1 MTKNK
6 GSVLIT
12 GASSGIGRTCA
23 LMLDQSGYQVFA
35 GVRTL
40 QALEQLSSLASGHL
54 CPVILDVT
62 DAVQIRCACQA
73 IDLRLEGTG
82 LHALINNAGI
92 TLPGSIEFLS
102 LEGLR
107 RELEV
112 NVIGHLAVT
121 QAFLPWI
128 RKARGR
134 IINVGSALG
143 KFVMPLT
150 GAYAASKFAM
160 EALTDALRRELL
172 PSGIHVSLI
181 APGSVESAIW
191 EKIDSEVALM
201 EADLP
206 KEGIERY
213 GRTGESISNLWAKA
227 HHRAIP
233 PEAVA
238 GIVLKIL
245 ESSRPKPRYPVGSDA
260 HFLSVVGRFVPD
272 SLVDWAV
279 DKLLILSRSQ

>member
-1 MTKNK
+1 MTTYK

-23 LMLDQSGYQVFA
+23 LTLEQAGYQVFA

-40 QALEQLSSLASGHL
+40 LAQQELSILASGRI
-54 CPVILDVT
+54 CPVILDIT
-62 DAVQIRCACQA
+62 DATQIRCACQT
-73 IDLRLEGTG
+73 IDLHLEGKG
-82 LHALINNAGI
+82 LTALINNAGT

-102 LEGLR
+102 LQGFQKA
-107 RELEV
+107 LEV

-128 RKARGR
+128 RKTRGR

-143 KFVMPLT
+143 KFAMPLT
-150 GAYAASKFAM
+150 GAYAASKFAL

-191 EKIDSEVALM
+191 EKIDAEVAQM
-201 EADLP
+201 EAGLP
-206 KEGIERY
+206 EEAKMRY
-213 GRTGESISNLWAKA
+213 GRTGESISNLWKKA
-227 HHRAIP
+227 HHQAIS

-238 GIVLKIL
+238 CVVLKIL
-245 ESSRPKPRYPVGSDA
+245 ESSRPKPRYPVGLDA
-260 HFLSVVGRFVPD
+260 HFLSIVGRFVPD
-272 SLVDWAV
+272 TLVDRVV
-279 DKLLILSRSQ
+279 DKILMLYRCK

>member
-1 MTKNK
+1 MTKHK

-23 LMLDQSGYQVFA
+23 LMLDQAGYQIFA

-40 QALEQLSSLASGHL
+40 QAMEELSSQASGRL
-54 CPVILDVT
+54 CPVILDIT
-62 DAVQIRCACQA
+62 DATQIRCACQA
-73 IDLRLEGTG
+73 IDLRLEGKG
-82 LHALINNAGI
+82 LSALVNNAGI
-92 TLPGSIEFLS
+92 TLPGSMEFLS
-102 LEGLR
+102 LEGFC

-112 NVIGHLAVT
+112 NVIGHLAVI

-128 RKARGR
+128 RKANGR

-150 GAYAASKFAM
+150 GAYAASKFAL

-191 EKIDSEVALM
+191 DKIDSEVAMM
-201 EADLP
+201 EAGLP
-206 KEGIERY
+206 EEANARY
-213 GRTGESISNLWAKA
+213 GGTGNSISNLWKKA
-227 HHRAIP
+227 HKRAIP
-233 PEAVA
+233 PEDVA
-238 GIVLKIL
+238 RVVLKIL
-245 ESSRPKPRYPVGSDA
+245 ESSRPKSRYPVGSDA
-260 HFLSVVGRFVPD
+260 HFLTIVSRFVPD
-272 SLVDWAV
+272 FIVDRVV
-279 DKLLILSRSQ
+279 DNLLILYRN